1 VQTSYRPLDRLGLV
15 DAGVPTRRAAVVAPL
30 AGSLLISGG
39 VALWLFS

>member
-1 VQTSYRPLDRLGLV
+1 MRTLDRLGLLE
-15 DAGVPTRRAAVVAPL
+15 DGMPTPRAALVAPL